1 MSDTLARVKALAAR
15 GDVLISDHGYDE
27 MVPDDISAMSVLTG
41 VAAAVLVKDYPD
53 AAHGPTVLV
62 LQHDPEGRP
71 IHIVW
76 GIARDRVGPAVLVT
90 AYRPDP
96 ALWSSDYMERKES

>member
-27 MVPDDISAMSVLTG
+27 MSADGISGMSVLTG
-41 VAAAVLVKDYPD
+41 VAAAVLVEDYPD

-71 IHIVW
+71 LHIVW
-76 GIARDRVGPAVLVT
+76 GIARNRLVT

-96 ALWSSDYMERKES
+96 ALWTPDYMERKKS